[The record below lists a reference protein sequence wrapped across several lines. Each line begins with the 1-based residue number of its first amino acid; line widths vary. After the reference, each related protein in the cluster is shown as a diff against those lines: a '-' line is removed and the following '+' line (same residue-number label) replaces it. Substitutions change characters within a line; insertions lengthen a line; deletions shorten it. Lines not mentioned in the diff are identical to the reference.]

1 MGDVVRRR
9 LARLPASTK
18 ELLGVAAVVGRDV
31 EMTLLARA
39 ADKAFDAVLDDL
51 EPAVVHRLLVDVPEL
66 PAGLRFSHALVREV
80 LLEDMTSLRRARL
93 HLKVADAIESGGAG
107 VDDAEILAEH
117 LWRAAPVGVGHRA
130 ADALE
135 RAAEVA
141 LGRVSYGAAEDM
153 LDRAVQ
159 LRKATSVTIPDQEA
173 ELVAIC
179 RLLEV
184 ARARRYFEGAAK
196 LNVIGRGKEL
206 AERTGQHDVLL
217 NLLWF
222 EWSALATSCRGEE
235 AAPLALVLKDLT
247 AGDPRPEIRATGH
260 EVYAVSCWGAG
271 RIAEGVEHLD
281 IAMDLLAQVP
291 PNTADA
297 FEMEK
302 RLVSTTFWI
311 WHHAVHGDMSQEEA
325 SPASTA
331 SSPPCPT
338 GSRWRRSA
346 ASRPPPPSP
355 SGAGRGPTA
364 SRESAWRPTPAASSG
379 SGRGQFLMHQ
389 GIVGRWTARSTTP
402 SPVSTGGRRSTPAS
416 GVVRRCRPSRPAWP

>member
-159 LRKATSVTIPDQEA
+159 LRKATSVSIPDQEA
-173 ELVAIC
+173 ELVAIS

-184 ARARRYFEGAAK
+184 ARAG
-196 LNVIGRGKEL
+196 
-206 AERTGQHDVLL
+206 
-217 NLLWF
+217 
-222 EWSALATSCRGEE
+222 ATSR
-235 AAPLALVLKDLT
+235 
-247 AGDPRPEIRATGH
+247 
-260 EVYAVSCWGAG
+260 
-271 RIAEGVEHLD
+271 
-281 IAMDLLAQVP
+281 VP
-291 PNTADA
+291 P
-297 FEMEK
+297 
-302 RLVSTTFWI
+302 SS
-311 WHHAVHGDMSQEEA
+311 MSSA
-325 SPASTA
+325 GARSWPSAPASTTCCSTSCG
-331 SSPPCPT
+331 SSGRPWPPRA
-338 GSRWRRSA
+338 GARRRLRWRWS
-346 ASRPPPPSP
+346 
-355 SGAGRGPTA
+355 
-364 SRESAWRPTPAASSG
+364 
-379 SGRGQFLMHQ
+379 
-389 GIVGRWTARSTTP
+389 
-402 SPVSTGGRRSTPAS
+402 
-416 GVVRRCRPSRPAWP
+416 